1 MDHITDLEAGLKLSS
16 IYLELNPQNQ
26 YYSLDILNAAMGNA
40 VVSWEN
46 DVNKELLPSEYHNYL
61 TGNGDI
67 KKLTNLTN
75 LLQMNAQE
83 NFTGRTSRNYVL
95 NNFNMKIW
103 KSY

>member
-1 MDHITDLEAGLKLSS
+1 
-16 IYLELNPQNQ
+16 
-26 YYSLDILNAAMGNA
+26 MGNA

-67 KKLTNLTN
+67 KKLIQTLTN

-83 NFTGRTSRNYVL
+83 RNFTGRTSRNYVL
-95 NNFNMKIW
+95 NNFNIKNMEEPLIYAYSTLSFRKA
-103 KSY
+103 S